1 MPDGAFSLSGRVAAA
16 VGTTMTRKDLQPNQ
30 LSAVVEIV
38 RAVVQQPIGDEERAA
53 VLRCVIDSI
62 GCGLAGIGDAT
73 AQRTAAAFGSAEG
86 KQVTVLGSSRRLPVR
101 EALLVNAAAIR
112 TLDFNDVY
120 SARNNHHPSESVI
133 PIALAF
139 AELHGW
145 SGRQLMDAVAVG
157 YRISLTVGELWSG
170 LLAKGWAPA
179 ASLGQLSSAGFIGTL
194 LGFDDY
200 TLSQAIA
207 IAAVTAPTLAVVFRG
222 ELSDAKS
229 LVSGLAVQ
237 AGWQA
242 AELARAGVTGPRDV
256 LEGPAGYD
264 EMVGGPPELR
274 SVGPEST
281 TDARRVQQKAFPTV
295 FTIHSAIEAALQVVN
310 ALGAG
315 REATL
320 ADPGTRVEVMVAP
333 KVAGMAASPAR
344 WNPTDRESAQFSLP
358 YGVAVALL
366 EGSCTVAGLRDAVNG
381 SGAERTAELVS
392 RMKVKSEERWDGY
405 AGGRVVVSSPT
416 GVLVEAEISDPP
428 GSAANPLTTEEI
440 ETKFLALAATGR
452 DRAFASRVLN
462 VLSRLDEAARLDSI
476 FAMFATDQ
484 DIQETVP

>member
-1 MPDGAFSLSGRVAAA
+1 
-16 VGTTMTRKDLQPNQ
+16 MTHKDLQPNE
-30 LSAVVEIV
+30 LDAVVGIV
-38 RAVVQQPIGDEERAA
+38 RGVVQQPTGDEERAA

-62 GCGLAGIGDAT
+62 GCGLAGIGDGT
-73 AQRTAAAFGSAEG
+73 ARRTAAAFGSAEG
-86 KQVTVLGSSRRLPVR
+86 RQVTVLGSSHRLPVR

-112 TLDFNDVY
+112 TLDFNDVH

-145 SGRQLMDAVAVG
+145 SGRQLMDSVAVG
-157 YRISLTVGELWSG
+157 YRISLTVGELWRD

-194 LGFDDY
+194 LEFDDR

-207 IAAVTAPTLAVVFRG
+207 IAAVTAPALAVVFRG

-242 AELARAGVTGPRDV
+242 AELAGAGLTGPRDV
-256 LEGPAGYD
+256 LEGPSGYD
-264 EMVGGPPELR
+264 EMVGGQPELG
-274 SVGPEST
+274 SVGHEST

-295 FTIHSAIEAALQVVN
+295 FTIHAAIEAALQVGK
-310 ALGAG
+310 ALGAD

-320 ADPGTRVEVMVAP
+320 ADPGTRVEVMVPP
-333 KVAGMAASPAR
+333 KAAGLAASPAR
-344 WNPTDRESAQFSLP
+344 WHPTDRESAQFSLP
-358 YGVAVALL
+358 YGVAVSLL
-366 EGSCTVAGLRDAVNG
+366 EGSCTVAGLQDAVNG
-381 SGAERTAELVS
+381 SRAERTAELVA
-392 RMKVKSEERWDGY
+392 RMSVISDERWDGY
-405 AGGRVVVSSPT
+405 AGGRVVVSSQT
-416 GVLVEAEISDPP
+416 GVLAEAEIAEPR
-428 GSAANPLTTEEI
+428 GSAANPMTTDEI
-440 ETKFLALAATGR
+440 ETKFLGLAATGR

-462 VLSRLDEAARLDSI
+462 ELSRLDEAASLNSL
-476 FAMFATDQ
+476 FEMLATDQ
-484 DIQETVP
+484 DIQETAP